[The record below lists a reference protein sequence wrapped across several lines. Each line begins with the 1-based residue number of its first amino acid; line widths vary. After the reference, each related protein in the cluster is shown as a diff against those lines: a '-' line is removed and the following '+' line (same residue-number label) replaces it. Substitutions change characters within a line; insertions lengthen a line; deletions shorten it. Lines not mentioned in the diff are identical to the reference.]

1 MITTHPLA
9 QAGLRPVAV
18 LEGLKQ
24 LPGQK
29 WFPVALNVAAILLLS
44 YSMAQWTWRIF
55 TPPKT
60 PVIAAAAGLAPSTA
74 ANLDIQD
81 LLAGHLFGKAAPK
94 VVPTAAPVEEIPE
107 SSLNM
112 MLTGVVAAAGEDSLA
127 LIRVNDEP
135 ETPFAI
141 GDELTRGVTLQA
153 VYPDRAII
161 ERRGV
166 TEALLL
172 EDAAASLL
180 PTPVAEARA
189 TPSRNAVAG
198 VQAQG
203 NNNFT
208 IDRTALNEQLRD
220 QDLFRQA
227 LMVPN
232 AGGGF
237 LVRQIQP
244 GSLYEKLGL
253 RVGDVIRGVNGR
265 SVNTVD
271 QVLEV
276 YQQLGGVDELTGV
289 QLEVM
294 RAGQLQQL
302 QYTIQ

>member
-1 MITTHPLA
+1 MATTHPLA
-9 QAGLRPVAV
+9 TAGLRPAA
-18 LEGLKQ
+18 LWESLKQ
-24 LPGQK
+24 LPDRK
-29 WFPVALNVAAILLLS
+29 WFPVVLNMAAVLLLA

-60 PVIAAAAGLAPSTA
+60 LVVADASTLAQTKTA
-74 ANLDIQD
+74 TLGIQD
-81 LLAGHLFGKAAPK
+81 LLAGHLFGKAASK
-94 VVPTAAPVEEIPE
+94 VAPTAAPIEDIPE

-112 MLTGVVAAAGEDSLA
+112 VLTGVVAAGDDSLA
-127 LIRVNDEP
+127 LIKVNDEP
-135 ETPFAI
+135 ETPFAL
-141 GDELTRGVTLQA
+141 GEELTRGVTLQA

-180 PTPVAEARA
+180 KTPVAERPASPTR
-189 TPSRNAVAG
+189 G
-198 VQAQG
+198 GIQAQG
-203 NNNFT
+203 NNTFT
-208 IDRTALNEQLRD
+208 IDRATLNEELRN

-227 LMVPN
+227 LIVPN

-253 RVGDVIRGVNGR
+253 KVGDVIRGVNGR

-271 QVLEV
+271 QVLQV
-276 YQQLGGVDELTGV
+276 YQQLGGIDELTGV

-294 RAGQLQQL
+294 RAGQIQQL

>member
-1 MITTHPLA
+1 MATTHPLA
-9 QAGLRPVAV
+9 TAGFRPAA
-18 LEGLKQ
+18 LWESLKQ
-24 LPGQK
+24 LPGRK
-29 WFPVALNVAAILLLS
+29 WFPVALNMAAVLLLA

-60 PVIAAAAGLAPSTA
+60 PAITSTSGLAQTKTA
-74 ANLDIQD
+74 TLDIQD
-81 LLAGHLFGKAAPK
+81 LLAGHLFGKAAAK
-94 VVPTAAPVEEIPE
+94 VAPTAAPIEDIPE

-112 MLTGVVAAAGEDSLA
+112 ILTGVVAAGDDSLA
-127 LIRVNDEP
+127 LIKVNDEP

-180 PTPVAEARA
+180 KTPGAERPTSPTRAEA
-189 TPSRNAVAG
+189 G
-198 VQAQG
+198 GGIQAQG
-203 NNNFT
+203 NNTFT
-208 IDRTALNEQLRD
+208 IDRATLNEQLRD

-253 RVGDVIRGVNGR
+253 KVGDVIRGVNGR

-294 RAGQLQQL
+294 RAGQIQQL

>member
-1 MITTHPLA
+1 MAITHPLA
-9 QAGLRPVAV
+9 TAGFRPAA
-18 LEGLKQ
+18 LWESLKQ
-24 LPGQK
+24 LPDRK
-29 WFPVALNVAAILLLS
+29 WFPVVLNMAAVLLLA

-60 PVIAAAAGLAPSTA
+60 PVVADASALAQTKTA
-74 ANLDIQD
+74 TLGIQD
-81 LLAGHLFGKAAPK
+81 LLAGHLFGKTASK
-94 VVPTAAPVEEIPE
+94 VAPTAAPIEDIPE

-112 MLTGVVAAAGEDSLA
+112 ILTGVVAAGDDSLA
-127 LIRVNDEP
+127 LIKVNDEP

-141 GDELTRGVTLQA
+141 GEELTRGVTLQA

-180 PTPVAEARA
+180 KTPVAERPASPTR
-189 TPSRNAVAG
+189 G
-198 VQAQG
+198 GIQAQG
-203 NNNFT
+203 NNTFT
-208 IDRTALNEQLRD
+208 IDRATLNEELNN

-227 LMVPN
+227 LIVPN

-253 RVGDVIRGVNGR
+253 KVGDVIRGVNGR
-265 SVNTVD
+265 SVNTID
-271 QVLEV
+271 QVFQV
-276 YQQLGGVDELTGV
+276 YQQLGGVDQLTGV

-294 RAGQLQQL
+294 RAGQIQQL

>member
-1 MITTHPLA
+1 MATTHPLA
-9 QAGLRPVAV
+9 TAGFRPAA
-18 LEGLKQ
+18 LWESLKQ
-24 LPGQK
+24 LPDRK
-29 WFPVALNVAAILLLS
+29 WFPVVLNMAAVLLLA

-60 PVIAAAAGLAPSTA
+60 PVVADASALAQTKTA
-74 ANLDIQD
+74 TLGIQD
-81 LLAGHLFGKAAPK
+81 LLAGHLFGKTASK
-94 VVPTAAPVEEIPE
+94 VAPTAAPIEDIPE

-112 MLTGVVAAAGEDSLA
+112 ILTGVVAAGDDSLA
-127 LIRVNDEP
+127 LIKVNDEP

-141 GDELTRGVTLQA
+141 GEELTRGVTLQA

-180 PTPVAEARA
+180 KTPVAERPASPTR
-189 TPSRNAVAG
+189 G
-198 VQAQG
+198 GIQAQG
-203 NNNFT
+203 NNTFT
-208 IDRTALNEQLRD
+208 IDRATLNEELNN

-227 LMVPN
+227 LIVPN

-253 RVGDVIRGVNGR
+253 KVGDVIRGVNGR
-265 SVNTVD
+265 SVNTID
-271 QVLEV
+271 QVLQV
-276 YQQLGGVDELTGV
+276 YQQLGGVDQLTGV

-294 RAGQLQQL
+294 RAGQIQQL

>member
-1 MITTHPLA
+1 MATTHPLA
-9 QAGLRPVAV
+9 TAGIRPAA
-18 LEGLKQ
+18 LWENLKE
-24 LPGQK
+24 LPGRK
-29 WFPVALNVAAILLLS
+29 WFPFALTVATVLLLA
-44 YSMAQWTWRIF
+44 YSMAQWTWQIF
-55 TPPKT
+55 TPPQT
-60 PVIAAAAGLAPSTA
+60 PVVASASALAQ
-74 ANLDIQD
+74 ANSATLDIQD
-81 LLAGHLFGKAAPK
+81 LLAGHLFGKAALS
-94 VVPTAAPVEEIPE
+94 VAPTAAPVEEIPE

-112 MLTGVVAAAGEDSLA
+112 ILTGVVAAGDDSLA

-141 GDELTRGVTLQA
+141 GDELTRGVILQA

-180 PTPVAEARA
+180 QSPVREARPQP
-189 TPSRNAVAG
+189 TRAG
-198 VQAQG
+198 GGIQAQG
-203 NNNFT
+203 NNTFT
-208 IDRTALNEQLRD
+208 IDRATLNQQLRD

-253 RVGDVIRGVNGR
+253 KVGDVIRGVNGR

-294 RAGQLQQL
+294 RAGQIQQL

>member
-1 MITTHPLA
+1 MAIIHPLA
-9 QAGLRPVAV
+9 TAGFKPAALW
-18 LEGLKQ
+18 EGLKQ
-24 LPGQK
+24 LPDRK
-29 WFPVALNVAAILLLS
+29 WFPVVLNMAAVLLLA

-60 PVIAAAAGLAPSTA
+60 PIVANAGALAQTKTA
-74 ANLDIQD
+74 TLGIQD
-81 LLAGHLFGKAAPK
+81 LLAGHLFGKAASK
-94 VVPTAAPVEEIPE
+94 VAPTAAPIEDIPE

-112 MLTGVVAAAGEDSLA
+112 ILTGVVAAGDDSLA
-127 LIRVNDEP
+127 LIKVNDEP
-135 ETPFAI
+135 ETPFAL
-141 GDELTRGVTLQA
+141 GEELTRGVTLQA

-180 PTPVAEARA
+180 TTPVAERPASSTRA
-189 TPSRNAVAG
+189 EAG
-198 VQAQG
+198 GGIQAQG
-203 NNNFT
+203 NNTFT
-208 IDRTALNEQLRD
+208 IDRATLNEELRN

-227 LMVPN
+227 LIVPN

-253 RVGDVIRGVNGR
+253 KVGDVIRGVNGR

-271 QVLEV
+271 QVLQV
-276 YQQLGGVDELTGV
+276 YQQLGGIDELTGV

-294 RAGQLQQL
+294 RAGQIQQL

>member
-1 MITTHPLA
+1 MTTTHPLA
-9 QAGLRPVAV
+9 TAGIRPAAAW
-18 LEGLKQ
+18 ESLKQ
-24 LPGQK
+24 LPGRK
-29 WFPVALNVAAILLLS
+29 WFPVALNVAAVLLLT

-55 TPPKT
+55 TPPKMPIVAAT
-60 PVIAAAAGLAPSTA
+60 DASAQTAAAA
-74 ANLDIQD
+74 LDIEE
-81 LLAGHLFGKAAPK
+81 LLAAHLFGKSAPEAMPAAAPI
-94 VVPTAAPVEEIPE
+94 EEIPE

-112 MLTGVVAAAGEDSLA
+112 MLTGVVAAGEDSLA

-141 GDELTRGVTLQA
+141 GEELTRGVTLRA

-180 PTPVAEARA
+180 NAPVAERPTASTRTA
-189 TPSRNAVAG
+189 AVGG

-203 NNNFT
+203 NNTFT

-244 GSLYEKLGL
+244 GSLYEQLGL
-253 RVGDVIRGVNGR
+253 KVGDVIRGVNGR

-294 RAGQLQQL
+294 RGGRIQQL

>member
-1 MITTHPLA
+1 MA
-9 QAGLRPVAV
+9 AV
-18 LEGLKQ
+18 L
-24 LPGQK
+24 
-29 WFPVALNVAAILLLS
+29 LLA

-60 PVIAAAAGLAPSTA
+60 PVVADASALAQTKTA
-74 ANLDIQD
+74 ILGIQD
-81 LLAGHLFGKAAPK
+81 LLAGHLFGQTTSK
-94 VVPTAAPVEEIPE
+94 VAPTAAPIEDIPE

-112 MLTGVVAAAGEDSLA
+112 ILTGVVAAGDNSLA
-127 LIRVNDEP
+127 LIKVNDEP
-135 ETPFAI
+135 ETPFAL
-141 GDELTRGVTLQA
+141 GEELTRGVTLQA

-172 EDAAASLL
+172 EDPAASLL
-180 PTPVAEARA
+180 KTPVAERPASPTR
-189 TPSRNAVAG
+189 G
-198 VQAQG
+198 GIQAQG
-203 NNNFT
+203 NNTFT
-208 IDRTALNEQLRD
+208 IDRATLNEELNN

-227 LMVPN
+227 LIVPN

-253 RVGDVIRGVNGR
+253 KVGDVVRGVNGR
-265 SVNTVD
+265 SVNTID
-271 QVLEV
+271 QVLQV
-276 YQQLGGVDELTGV
+276 YQQLGGVDQLTGV

-294 RAGQLQQL
+294 RAGQIQQL

>member
-1 MITTHPLA
+1 MAITHPLA
-9 QAGLRPVAV
+9 TAGFRPAA
-18 LEGLKQ
+18 LWESLKQ
-24 LPGQK
+24 LPDRK
-29 WFPVALNVAAILLLS
+29 WFPVVLNMAAVLLLA

-60 PVIAAAAGLAPSTA
+60 PVVADASALAQTKTA
-74 ANLDIQD
+74 TLGIQD
-81 LLAGHLFGKAAPK
+81 LLAGHLFGKTASK
-94 VVPTAAPVEEIPE
+94 VAPTAAPIEDIPE

-112 MLTGVVAAAGEDSLA
+112 ILTGVVAAGDDSLA
-127 LIRVNDEP
+127 LIKVNDEP

-180 PTPVAEARA
+180 KTPGAKQPT
-189 TPSRNAVAG
+189 SGAG
-198 VQAQG
+198 GGIQALG
-203 NNNFT
+203 NNTFT
-208 IDRTALNEQLRD
+208 IDRATLNEQLRD

-253 RVGDVIRGVNGR
+253 KVGDVIRGVNGR

-294 RAGQLQQL
+294 RAGQIQQL

>member
-1 MITTHPLA
+1 M
-9 QAGLRPVAV
+9 
-18 LEGLKQ
+18 
-24 LPGQK
+24 
-29 WFPVALNVAAILLLS
+29 
-44 YSMAQWTWRIF
+44 
-55 TPPKT
+55 
-60 PVIAAAAGLAPSTA
+60 
-74 ANLDIQD
+74 
-81 LLAGHLFGKAAPK
+81 
-94 VVPTAAPVEEIPE
+94 
-107 SSLNM
+107 
-112 MLTGVVAAAGEDSLA
+112 
-127 LIRVNDEP
+127 
-135 ETPFAI
+135 
-141 GDELTRGVTLQA
+141 
-153 VYPDRAII
+153 YPDRAII

-180 PTPVAEARA
+180 KAPVAERPASPTRA
-189 TPSRNAVAG
+189 G
-198 VQAQG
+198 GGGIQAQG
-203 NNNFT
+203 NNTFT
-208 IDRTALNEQLRD
+208 IDRVTLNEQLRD

-253 RVGDVIRGVNGR
+253 KVGDVIRGVNGR
-265 SVNTVD
+265 SINTVD

-294 RAGQLQQL
+294 RAGRIQQL

>member
-1 MITTHPLA
+1 MATTHPLA
-9 QAGLRPVAV
+9 TAGIRPAA
-18 LEGLKQ
+18 LWEGLKQ
-24 LPGQK
+24 LPGRK
-29 WFPVALNVAAILLLS
+29 WFPVALNVAAVLLLA

-60 PVIAAAAGLAPSTA
+60 SIVAGTSGLAQAKTA
-74 ANLDIQD
+74 TLDIQD

-94 VVPTAAPVEEIPE
+94 VVPTAAPIEEIPE

-112 MLTGVVAAAGEDSLA
+112 ILTGVVAAGDDGLA

-153 VYPDRAII
+153 VYADRAII

-180 PTPVAEARA
+180 ENPVVGAPSTPTRA
-189 TPSRNAVAG
+189 AG
-198 VQAQG
+198 GIQAQG
-203 NNNFT
+203 NNTFT
-208 IDRTALNEQLRD
+208 IDRASLNEQLRD

-244 GSLYEKLGL
+244 GSLYEQLGL
-253 RVGDVIRGVNGR
+253 KVGDVIRGVNGR

-294 RAGQLQQL
+294 RAGRIQQL

>member
-1 MITTHPLA
+1 MAITHPLA
-9 QAGLRPVAV
+9 TAGFRPAV
-18 LEGLKQ
+18 LWESLKQ
-24 LPGQK
+24 LPGRK
-29 WFPVALNVAAILLLS
+29 WFPVVLNMAAVLLLA

-60 PVIAAAAGLAPSTA
+60 LVVADASTLAQTKTA
-74 ANLDIQD
+74 TLGIQD
-81 LLAGHLFGKAAPK
+81 LLAGHLFGKAASK
-94 VVPTAAPVEEIPE
+94 VAPTAAPIEDIPE

-112 MLTGVVAAAGEDSLA
+112 VLTGVVAAGDDSLA
-127 LIRVNDEP
+127 LIKVNDEP
-135 ETPFAI
+135 ETPFAL
-141 GDELTRGVTLQA
+141 GEELTRGVTLQA

-180 PTPVAEARA
+180 KTPVAERPASPTR
-189 TPSRNAVAG
+189 G
-198 VQAQG
+198 GIQAQG
-203 NNNFT
+203 NNTFT
-208 IDRTALNEQLRD
+208 IDRATLNEELRN

-227 LMVPN
+227 LIVPN

-253 RVGDVIRGVNGR
+253 KVGDVIRGVNGR

-271 QVLEV
+271 QVLQV
-276 YQQLGGVDELTGV
+276 YQQLGGIDELTGV

-294 RAGQLQQL
+294 RAGQIQQL

>member
-1 MITTHPLA
+1 MATTHPLA
-9 QAGLRPVAV
+9 TAAIRPAA
-18 LEGLKQ
+18 LWESLKE
-24 LPGQK
+24 LPGHK
-29 WFPVALNVAAILLLS
+29 WFPVVLNLAAVLLLS
-44 YSMAQWTWRIF
+44 YSVAQWTWRVF
-55 TPPKT
+55 RPPQA
-60 PVIAAAAGLAPSTA
+60 PVVATSSALAQANTTA
-74 ANLDIQD
+74 LDIQD
-81 LLAGHLFGKAAPK
+81 LLAGHIFGKAAPETA
-94 VVPTAAPVEEIPE
+94 PTTAPIEEIPE

-112 MLTGVVAAAGEDSLA
+112 ILTGVVAAGDDSLA

-141 GDELTRGVTLQA
+141 GEELTRGVTLQA

-172 EDAAASLL
+172 EDAAASLMG
-180 PTPVAEARA
+180 TPVVGAPSTPTAA
-189 TPSRNAVAG
+189 TG
-198 VQAQG
+198 GIQAQG
-203 NNNFT
+203 NNSFT
-208 IDRTALNEQLRD
+208 IDRATLNEQLRD

-253 RVGDVIRGVNGR
+253 KVGDVIRGVNGR

-294 RAGQLQQL
+294 RAGEIQQL

>member
-1 MITTHPLA
+1 MTSTHPLA
-9 QAGLRPVAV
+9 TAGIRPTAV
-18 LEGLKQ
+18 WEGLKQ
-24 LPGQK
+24 LPGRK
-29 WFPVALNVAAILLLS
+29 WFPVALNVAAVLLLT

-55 TPPKT
+55 APPRA
-60 PVIAAAAGLAPSTA
+60 PIVADNGALAQTTA
-74 ANLDIQD
+74 ATLDIQE
-81 LLAGHLFGKAAPK
+81 LLAGHLFGKAAAG
-94 VVPTAAPVEEIPE
+94 AAPTTTPIEEIPE

-112 MLTGVVAAAGEDSLA
+112 MLTGVVAAGEDSLA

-141 GDELTRGVTLQA
+141 GEELTRGVTLEA

-180 PTPVAEARA
+180 ETPGVERLASSTRAEA
-189 TPSRNAVAG
+189 SGG

-203 NNNFT
+203 NNSFT
-208 IDRTALNEQLRD
+208 IDRTTLNEQLRD

-244 GSLYEKLGL
+244 GSLYEQLGL
-253 RVGDVIRGVNGR
+253 KVGDVIRGVNGR

-294 RAGQLQQL
+294 RAGQIQQL

>member
-1 MITTHPLA
+1 MAITHPLA
-9 QAGLRPVAV
+9 TAGFRPAV
-18 LEGLKQ
+18 LWESLKQ
-24 LPGQK
+24 LPGRK
-29 WFPVALNVAAILLLS
+29 WFPVVLNMAAVLLLA

-60 PVIAAAAGLAPSTA
+60 LVVADASTLAQTKTA
-74 ANLDIQD
+74 TLGIQD
-81 LLAGHLFGKAAPK
+81 LLAGHLFGKAASK
-94 VVPTAAPVEEIPE
+94 VAPTAAPIEDIPE

-112 MLTGVVAAAGEDSLA
+112 ILTGVVAAGDDSLA
-127 LIRVNDEP
+127 LIKVNDEP
-135 ETPFAI
+135 ETPFAL
-141 GDELTRGVTLQA
+141 GEELTRGVTLQA

-180 PTPVAEARA
+180 KTPVAERPASPTR
-189 TPSRNAVAG
+189 G
-198 VQAQG
+198 GIQAQG
-203 NNNFT
+203 NNTFT
-208 IDRTALNEQLRD
+208 IDRATLNEELRN

-227 LMVPN
+227 LIVPN

-253 RVGDVIRGVNGR
+253 KIGDVIRGVNGR

-271 QVLEV
+271 QVLQV
-276 YQQLGGVDELTGV
+276 YQQLGGIDELTGV

-294 RAGQLQQL
+294 RAGQIQQL

>member
-1 MITTHPLA
+1 MATTHPLA
-9 QAGLRPVAV
+9 TAGFRPAA
-18 LEGLKQ
+18 LWESLKQ
-24 LPGQK
+24 LPDRK
-29 WFPVALNVAAILLLS
+29 WFPVVLNMAAVLLLA

-60 PVIAAAAGLAPSTA
+60 PVVADASALAQTKTA
-74 ANLDIQD
+74 TLGIQD
-81 LLAGHLFGKAAPK
+81 LLAGHLFGKTASK
-94 VVPTAAPVEEIPE
+94 VAPTAAPIEDIPE

-112 MLTGVVAAAGEDSLA
+112 ILTGVVAAGDDSLA
-127 LIRVNDEP
+127 LIKVNDEP

-180 PTPVAEARA
+180 KTPGAKQPT
-189 TPSRNAVAG
+189 SGAG
-198 VQAQG
+198 GGIQALG
-203 NNNFT
+203 NNTFT
-208 IDRTALNEQLRD
+208 IDRATLNEQLRD

-253 RVGDVIRGVNGR
+253 KVGDVIRGVNGR

-294 RAGQLQQL
+294 RAGQIQQL

>member
-1 MITTHPLA
+1 MATTHPLA
-9 QAGLRPVAV
+9 TAGFRPAA
-18 LEGLKQ
+18 LWESLKQ
-24 LPGQK
+24 LPDRK
-29 WFPVALNVAAILLLS
+29 WFPVVLNMAAVLLLA

-60 PVIAAAAGLAPSTA
+60 PVVADASALAQTKTA
-74 ANLDIQD
+74 TLGIQD
-81 LLAGHLFGKAAPK
+81 LLAGHLFGKTASK
-94 VVPTAAPVEEIPE
+94 VAPTAAPIEDIPE

-112 MLTGVVAAAGEDSLA
+112 ILTGVVAAGDDSLA
-127 LIRVNDEP
+127 LIKVNDEP

-141 GDELTRGVTLQA
+141 GEELTRGVTLQA

-180 PTPVAEARA
+180 KTPVAERPASPTR
-189 TPSRNAVAG
+189 G
-198 VQAQG
+198 GIQAQG
-203 NNNFT
+203 NNTFT
-208 IDRTALNEQLRD
+208 IDRATLNEQLRD

-227 LMVPN
+227 LIVPN

-253 RVGDVIRGVNGR
+253 KVGDVIRGVNGR

-271 QVLEV
+271 QVLQV

-294 RAGQLQQL
+294 RAGQIQQL